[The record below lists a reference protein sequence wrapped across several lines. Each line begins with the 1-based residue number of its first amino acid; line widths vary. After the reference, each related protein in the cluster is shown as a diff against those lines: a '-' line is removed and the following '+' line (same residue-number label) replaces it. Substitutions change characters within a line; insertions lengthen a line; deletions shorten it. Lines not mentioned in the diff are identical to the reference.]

1 MVYPFSERVLI
12 NIFCALTFVFVDQEM
27 VGFPFAVA
35 LMIIGALRS
44 GEVATIEYL
53 LPDF

>member
-12 NIFCALTFVFVDQEM
+12 NSFCAVTFVFVDQAI
-27 VGFPFAVA
+27 VGLPFAVA
-35 LMIIGALRS
+35 LMTIGALRS

-53 LPDF
+53 LPNF

>member
-12 NIFCALTFVFVDQEM
+12 NSFCALTFVFVDQVM

-35 LMIIGALRS
+35 LMTTGAFLS

>member
-12 NIFCALTFVFVDQEM
+12 NSFCALTFVFVDQVI

-35 LMIIGALRS
+35 LMTIGALRS

-53 LPDF
+53 LPNF